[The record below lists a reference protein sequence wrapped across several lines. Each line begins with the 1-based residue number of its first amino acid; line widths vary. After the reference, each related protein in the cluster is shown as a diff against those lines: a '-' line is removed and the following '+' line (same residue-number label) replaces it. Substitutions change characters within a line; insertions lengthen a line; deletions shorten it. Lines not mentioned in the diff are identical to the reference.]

1 MSIALD
7 KIPPFELEPVQYA
20 PDHLRI
26 IPEELDLFPDE
37 VPFFLHFK
45 ALMINQG
52 ILPDLSWDQNIN
64 NDKNSLALIKEL
76 SQKAMHTQL
85 CKEEERV
92 LAFIN
97 IFRS

>member
-1 MSIALD
+1 
-7 KIPPFELEPVQYA
+7 
-20 PDHLRI
+20 
-26 IPEELDLFPDE
+26 
-37 VPFFLHFK
+37 
-45 ALMINQG
+45 
-52 ILPDLSWDQNIN
+52 
-64 NDKNSLALIKEL
+64 LIKEL